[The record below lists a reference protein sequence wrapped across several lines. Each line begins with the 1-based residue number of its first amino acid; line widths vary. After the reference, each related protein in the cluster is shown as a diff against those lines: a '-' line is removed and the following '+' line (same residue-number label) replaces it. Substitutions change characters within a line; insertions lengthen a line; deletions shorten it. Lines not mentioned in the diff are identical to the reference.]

1 MIDYK
6 ELTDKQIETLL
17 LFAQGYAIKKIA
29 AMQMVG
35 VGTVQQR
42 LKRCKH
48 KHRQAFDNACG
59 VRNAYG
65 RSKQAIENP
74 ISMDDQE
81 FDKEYIPIKGTW
93 GLTIVHPKHRPDG

>member
-1 MIDYK
+1 MIEYK

-17 LFAQGYAIKKIA
+17 LFAQGYAIKKVA

-59 VRNAYG
+59 VRNAY
-65 RSKQAIENP
+65 RLAEQSISNP
-74 ISMDDQE
+74 LSLSGFDCDD
-81 FDKEYIPIKGTW
+81 EYIP
-93 GLTIVHPKHRPDG
+93 VHSLL